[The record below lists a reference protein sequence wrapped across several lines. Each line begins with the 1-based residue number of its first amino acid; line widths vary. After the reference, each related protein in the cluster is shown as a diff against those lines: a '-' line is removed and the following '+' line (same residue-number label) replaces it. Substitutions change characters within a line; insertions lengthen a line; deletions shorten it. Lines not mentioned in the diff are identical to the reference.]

1 MMEQVFVNLAWQLST
16 SSLSHLSKVEEGRLF
31 SAQSHIET
39 CVDSSDLNYPD
50 QCHLSGFFF
59 IVYIYWSSDHS
70 EIPDS

>member
-16 SSLSHLSKVEEGRLF
+16 SSLSHLSKVE
-31 SAQSHIET
+31 
-39 CVDSSDLNYPD
+39 VDFFLPKVTLRHVLTQVTSIILTSVICLV
-50 QCHLSGFFF
+50 FF